1 MRFDANISMK
11 RKIWHNQT
19 LGYKTI
25 SIGLFVMVYSRSH
38 ANRQLKITKAL
49 PNKSGYHSEP
59 RNPRPPFPLHATN
72 SYCARDGL
80 GRSFTLGI
88 SATVALGALDAS
100 GSSEMTS
107 GGCGLSSAPL
117 CLLDSPLLLK
127 FALDANMESAS
138 DTIDE
143 AEDARFEPPASS
155 AAKRSFSSFSRRVSR
170 PRLWQYQ
177 NTKSSTAFCEH
188 AFP

>member
-59 RNPRPPFPLHATN
+59 RNPRPPPLPTPCHQLLLRQRRTWQVLHAWHICHRCPG
-72 SYCARDGL
+72 CAGCFWVIRNDKRGLWLVISTALPARLAFAPQIRL
-80 GRSFTLGI
+80 GREYGVRI
-88 SATVALGALDAS
+88 RYD
-100 GSSEMTS
+100 
-107 GGCGLSSAPL
+107 
-117 CLLDSPLLLK
+117 
-127 FALDANMESAS
+127 
-138 DTIDE
+138 
-143 AEDARFEPPASS
+143 
-155 AAKRSFSSFSRRVSR
+155 
-170 PRLWQYQ
+170 
-177 NTKSSTAFCEH
+177 
-188 AFP
+188 